1 MATSLSLPSLRMPA
15 RQLGNAV
22 LSVVPVPI
30 LRRYYQLHLSI
41 QAMRHGRGRPVE
53 LVTDPERVVIDD
65 GLRRLVLPHLGRVP
79 RYRQGIGARLHL
91 VGEKYGIGE
100 VYFPRE
106 GDVVVDVGA
115 NIGELTLLCADAGAH
130 VVAIEPD
137 PRAYAC
143 LAQNV
148 AGLDHI
154 RLLPCAV
161 WKGRE
166 ALKLYLASDA
176 AGSSLI
182 RRTDRVRESVSV
194 EAWPLD
200 ALPQIVALPAIDLL
214 KIDGEGVEPE
224 ILAGAVRTLKR
235 TRLLAIDMTSAA
247 IRPGLWEKVENAL
260 QVMSFQP
267 VDHPDERT
275 VLAANMAF
283 TPPPPVQY
291 PAERSTRY

>member
-1 MATSLSLPSLRMPA
+1 MATSLPFPSLRMPA

-22 LSVVPVPI
+22 LSVVPVQL
-30 LRRYYQLHLSI
+30 LRRYYQLHLSL

-53 LVTDPERVVIDD
+53 LLADPDRVVIDD
-65 GLRRLVLPHLGRVP
+65 GLRRLVLPNLSRVP

-91 VGEKYGIGE
+91 VGDKYGIGG

-106 GDVVVDVGA
+106 GDVIVDVGA
-115 NIGELTLLCADAGAH
+115 NIGELTLLCADAGAQ

-137 PRAYAC
+137 PRAFSC
-143 LAQNV
+143 LTQNV
-148 AGLDHI
+148 AGLDHV
-154 RLLPCAV
+154 RLVSCAV

-166 ALKLYLASDA
+166 ALKLYLAGDA
-176 AGSSLI
+176 TKSSLI
-182 RRTDRVRESVSV
+182 RRTGRPRDSISV

-260 QVMSFQP
+260 QVMSFQQL
-267 VDHPDERT
+267 DHPDER
-275 VLAANMAF
+275 VILAANMAF
-283 TPPPPVQY
+283 TPPPVQY
-291 PAERSTRY
+291 PADRSTRY